1 MTQPPSPEIKNL
13 RQKLEENPDS
23 LLFGPLADALR
34 KEGQLDEALE
44 ICRKGLERHGHY
56 TMARVVLGRIYQDQG
71 KNPEAESEF
80 KKVLEA
86 DPENLQALTHL
97 GELYLS
103 QKHYSEAIE
112 EFQKVLALNPD
123 DDPTQAFLKKAI
135 ELAAQEQSRPGTPV
149 SAGGNGPA
157 SGKPYPAKEEPNPTK
172 DSSATLTIAELYL
185 KQGHFDKAI
194 EVYQEL
200 LAEDPQN
207 LLLRQKLATAVEQ
220 QQKHQ
225 SSTGGVASKIKKDE
239 FTRPPEPIGDSLLDD
254 AKAGKSP
261 PPKSRREGRDESK
274 FTNEDIL
281 QVMLRGGKDDVMVE
295 DKRTPPPPPKKNDPP
310 PKPVET
316 PEPIPA
322 PPPAPT
328 SVPAKTLE
336 PVAVPVAPS
345 ASLSLTAG
353 EVDGLKGILA
363 ELAGVDG
370 IQGSFFTKE
379 DGTLVVSLGKTGQ
392 DTPGLSQIAATI
404 FKSTRQ
410 AASRSVQGHLHQV
423 HVTAESGQILLV
435 GIAKGVLVVLADD
448 KIKIGMLRLAL
459 DSSVKKI
466 EKVFQ
471 A

>member
-1 MTQPPSPEIKNL
+1 
-13 RQKLEENPDS
+13 
-23 LLFGPLADALR
+23 
-34 KEGQLDEALE
+34 
-44 ICRKGLERHGHY
+44 
-56 TMARVVLGRIYQDQG
+56 
-71 KNPEAESEF
+71 
-80 KKVLEA
+80 
-86 DPENLQALTHL
+86 
-97 GELYLS
+97 
-103 QKHYSEAIE
+103 
-112 EFQKVLALNPD
+112 
-123 DDPTQAFLKKAI
+123 
-135 ELAAQEQSRPGTPV
+135 LAAQEQSRPGAPASPGGPV
-149 SAGGNGPA
+149 
-157 SGKPYPAKEEPNPTK
+157 SGKPSNSKDEPAPAK

-207 LLLRQKLATAVEQ
+207 LLLRQKLSTAVEQ

-254 AKAGKSP
+254 SKAGKAP
-261 PPKSRREGRDESK
+261 PPKSRKEGRDESK

-295 DKRTPPPPPKKNDPP
+295 DKKTPPPPQKKTDPS
-310 PKPVET
+310 PKPAENPSPV
-316 PEPIPA
+316 PVA
-322 PPPAPT
+322 APT
-328 SVPAKTLE
+328 PVAAAAAVPAKT
-336 PVAVPVAPS
+336 PDPVAPPADS
-345 ASLSLTAG
+345 VPSPSLSAG

-370 IQGSFFTKE
+370 IQGSFLTKE
-379 DGTLVVSLGKTGQ
+379 DGNLVVSLGKTGQ

-410 AASRSVQGHLHQV
+410 AASRSVQGQLHQV